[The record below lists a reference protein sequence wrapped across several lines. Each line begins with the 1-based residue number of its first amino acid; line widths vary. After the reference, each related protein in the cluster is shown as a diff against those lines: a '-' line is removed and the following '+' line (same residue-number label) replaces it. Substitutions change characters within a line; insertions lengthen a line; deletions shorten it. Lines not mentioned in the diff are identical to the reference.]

1 MMNAQATN
9 KAADKSNPKPITTKP
24 GADLEKVVN
33 QLKQEVR
40 TLSKTVKE
48 MQQKPE
54 KQAVI
59 VTMPQILFS
68 KFNAYLSD
76 CNRSA
81 GTTVS
86 LSALICEAM
95 DLYLWA
101 EEENK
106 RREEERERAELEKP
120 GKG

>member
-1 MMNAQATN
+1 MNVQATS
-9 KAADKSNPKPITTKP
+9 KAANKVIAKPNTTKP
-24 GADLEKVVN
+24 GADQEKAIN
-33 QLKQEVR
+33 QLKQEIR

-54 KQAVI
+54 NQAVI

-86 LSALICEAM
+86 LSTLICEAM

-106 RREEERERAELEKP
+106 QKEEEREKAELEKP

>member
-1 MMNAQATN
+1 MNAQAT
-9 KAADKSNPKPITTKP
+9 DKPAEKSSPKPNTTKP
-24 GADLEKVVN
+24 GADPEKVIN
-33 QLKQEVR
+33 QLRQEIR
-40 TLSKTVKE
+40 TLSKAVKE
-48 MQQKPE
+48 MQQRTDT
-54 KQAVI
+54 QAVI
-59 VTMPQILFS
+59 VTMPQELFS
-68 KFNAYLSD
+68 KFNAYLFD

-81 GTTVS
+81 GTKVS

-106 RREEERERAELEKP
+106 QKEEEREKAELEKP

>member
-9 KAADKSNPKPITTKP
+9 KPTEKSNPKPNTTKP
-24 GADLEKVVN
+24 GADQEKVIN
-33 QLKQEVR
+33 QLRQEIR
-40 TLSKTVKE
+40 TLSKAVKE
-48 MQQKPE
+48 MQQRTDT
-54 KQAVI
+54 QAVV
-59 VTMPQILFS
+59 VTMPQELFS

-76 CNRSA
+76 CNRNA

-106 RREEERERAELEKP
+106 QKEEEREKAELEKR